1 MSFGD
6 YMKRRR
12 NNIAYEICVISNLF
26 ADFIIQHPPFLELL
40 LRIADCH
47 RFAVILISMYVYVQ
61 YYDIYVDIPAI
72 LHTEIYIYIY
82 LRDMSFFNREI

>member
-26 ADFIIQHPPFLELL
+26 ADFIIYSSSFSCVTFKNSRLSQIH
-40 LRIADCH
+40 
-47 RFAVILISMYVYVQ
+47 ILISMYVYVQ

-72 LHTEIYIYIY
+72 LHTEIYIFT
-82 LRDMSFFNREI
+82 RHEFFNREI